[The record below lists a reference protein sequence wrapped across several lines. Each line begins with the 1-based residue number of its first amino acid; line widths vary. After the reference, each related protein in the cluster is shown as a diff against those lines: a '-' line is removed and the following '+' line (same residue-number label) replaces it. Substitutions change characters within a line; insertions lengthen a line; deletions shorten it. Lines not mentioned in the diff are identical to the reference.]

1 MTGYD
6 FNGVVD
12 TGKYIPTSE
21 DVIITGNTIPMAKS
35 VITWLLEHN
44 IFCAVYFQPLL
55 YGANNMIVSA
65 MWKAEMIKKLGLTK
79 FYEDDP
85 TQYNIIVNYC
95 PDCEVI
101 KV

>member
-1 MTGYD
+1 MIGYD

-12 TGKYIPTSE
+12 IGRFRPTNE
-21 DVIITGNTIPMAKS
+21 DVIITGNTLVMVPS
-35 VITWLLEHN
+35 VLNWLTDNGLQ
-44 IFCAVYFQPLL
+44 CAVYFMPDVRL
-55 YGANNMIVSA
+55 ANNRNAVA
-65 MWKAEMIKKLGLTK
+65 VWKSDMVRRLRCEK

-85 TQYNIIVNYC
+85 IQYEIIKDSC